1 MVQIQNFAKTALPS
15 ATHLEVM
22 QQFVDRVEKLDI
34 AHKSWNTVRD
44 QYVKAVQK
52 EDADFR
58 QQQGSDLTADIRR
71 ADEAR
76 DAAWAKVERVIN
88 AFRGEGSD
96 AQTVA
101 ANQLYRIAQT
111 YRIDT
116 RAQYD
121 KETTLLRQAIQ
132 DIEAQHIDLAALS
145 LTATFAQLRTANDD
159 VRRLLGERDDERA
172 SNLVAVLKADRAQT
186 DAAYEQVI
194 LFINASLVLSA
205 TDTVA
210 DFAVKWNSVLN
221 RIRVQV
227 LGSSVQQGETVPT
240 DGTPTD
246 APSTDTPSTDTPS
259 NPGSTPG
266 TQQPSGSGSNEGG
279 GDEYDA

>member
-1 MVQIQNFAKTALPS
+1 MIQIQNFAKTALPS

-22 QQFVDRVEKLDI
+22 QQFVERVAKLDI
-34 AHKSWNTVRD
+34 AHKSWNAVRE
-44 QYVKAVQK
+44 QYVKAVQR

-58 QQQGSDLTADIRR
+58 QQLGSDLTADIRR

-111 YRIDT
+111 YRVDT

-194 LFINASLVLSA
+194 LFINATLVLSA
-205 TDTVA
+205 TDAVG

-227 LGSSVQQGETVPT
+227 LGTSVQQGETVPT
-240 DGTPTD
+240 DG
-246 APSTDTPSTDTPS
+246 PSNTETPSTETPT
-259 NPGSTPG
+259 NPGNTPG
-266 TQQPSGSGSNEGG
+266 TQQPSGDGG
-279 GDEYDA
+279 GNEFEA